1 MAETGCVYLVGAGCG
16 AADLITLRGL
26 RLLQTCEAVVYDD
39 LIDPALLAQVPL
51 SAERYCAGKR
61 AGRHSM
67 PQPEINELLVRL
79 GRSGKQVVRL
89 KGGDPFVFG
98 RGGEEFL
105 ALREAG
111 IRCQVVPGI
120 SSSIAVPGAAG
131 IPVTHRRAAR
141 SFHVI
146 TGHTA
151 DGTDGLPEDLDTLAR
166 LNGTL
171 VFLMGLGALETIAAR
186 LMAAGKPA
194 DTPAAVVSGGNAPH
208 PATVRGTLADI
219 AARTRA
225 AGVQAPAVILVGQT
239 AALELADPPAGPLAG
254 QRVGLVGTDTFV
266 DRLGEKLTAAGAEP
280 RLCVAARTEALPV
293 SLDWESLTDGTPRW
307 LVLTSVN
314 GVERLFALLRE
325 NRVDLR
331 KLAGCRFAAIGPAT
345 AAALT
350 ARGIQPD
357 LCPATATGE
366 ELGRLLIASV
376 PAGQPIL
383 LLRAQNSTPLLHTML
398 REAGYPVEEHSLYRT
413 VYQPLRP
420 AQEGETLVFGS
431 AAGVRAY
438 AEAFGAPG
446 AGVKCVCIGPV
457 TAAELARHT
466 AAPFATAPDISAD
479 GILACLETL

>member
-26 RLLQTCEAVVYDD
+26 RLLQICEAVVYDD

-151 DGTDGLPEDLDTLAR
+151 DGTDGLPEDLEL
-166 LNGTL
+166 
-171 VFLMGLGALETIAAR
+171 
-186 LMAAGKPA
+186 
-194 DTPAAVVSGGNAPH
+194 
-208 PATVRGTLADI
+208 TVISYPEWYT
-219 AARTRA
+219 
-225 AGVQAPAVILVGQT
+225 
-239 AALELADPPAGPLAG
+239 
-254 QRVGLVGTDTFV
+254 
-266 DRLGEKLTAAGAEP
+266 
-280 RLCVAARTEALPV
+280 
-293 SLDWESLTDGTPRW
+293 
-307 LVLTSVN
+307 
-314 GVERLFALLRE
+314 LRE
-325 NRVDLR
+325 S
-331 KLAGCRFAAIGPAT
+331 K
-345 AAALT
+345 
-350 ARGIQPD
+350 
-357 LCPATATGE
+357 
-366 ELGRLLIASV
+366 
-376 PAGQPIL
+376 
-383 LLRAQNSTPLLHTML
+383 
-398 REAGYPVEEHSLYRT
+398 
-413 VYQPLRP
+413 
-420 AQEGETLVFGS
+420 
-431 AAGVRAY
+431 
-438 AEAFGAPG
+438 
-446 AGVKCVCIGPV
+446 
-457 TAAELARHT
+457 
-466 AAPFATAPDISAD
+466 
-479 GILACLETL
+479 